1 MTKTM
6 RSGIDW
12 HAFAG
17 ILGTSTAVVL
27 QNFNAIAAGMAA
39 TATAIYM
46 LLRCVREWK
55 RMKRDAQNTAPLCE
69 NFAPKKG
76 QKP

>member
-1 MTKTM
+1 MKT
-6 RSGIDW
+6 GIDW

-27 QNFNAIAAGMAA
+27 QNFNAIAAGLAA

-46 LLRCVREWK
+46 LLRVVREWRK
-55 RMKRDAQNTAPLCE
+55 MKRDAQSNSGPLCE
-69 NFAPKKG
+69 NFSTKKG
-76 QKP
+76 KNP